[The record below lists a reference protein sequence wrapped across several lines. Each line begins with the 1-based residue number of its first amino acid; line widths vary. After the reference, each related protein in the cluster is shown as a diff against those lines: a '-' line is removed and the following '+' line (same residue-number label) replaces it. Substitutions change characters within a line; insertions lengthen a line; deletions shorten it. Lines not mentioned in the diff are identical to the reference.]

1 MKKYVNQF
9 WNWYENHLRI
19 NLGIATG
26 LFVLQIVHLIWL
38 TSDVVI
44 ERLFSFALLNLS
56 GVWESLIIIVDYS
69 EIPAIITVS
78 FVYLNE
84 LRKGISV
91 RKNLW
96 FISLLNSQWIHLLW
110 ITDEFVLAHFRGE
123 HLIFPLWLIWTAI
136 MIDYLELPVL
146 YDTIKKFFAI
156 AKE

>member
-1 MKKYVNQF
+1 MLQKF

-19 NLGIATG
+19 NVAIATG

-44 ERLFSFALLNLS
+44 ERLFSFTLLNLS
-56 GVWESLIIIVDYS
+56 GIWESLIIIVDYS

-78 FVYLNE
+78 LVYLNE
-84 LRKGISV
+84 LRKRINV

-96 FISLLNSQWIHLLW
+96 FIFLLNSQWIHLLW

-123 HLIFPLWLIWTAI
+123 HPVFPLWLIWTAI
-136 MIDYLELPVL
+136 MIDYLELPVM
-146 YDTIKKFFAI
+146 YDTIKKFFT
-156 AKE
+156 AK